1 MSNGKGGGG
10 GFVAGLLVGVLVGGA
25 AAVLLSQEEMR
36 DTLIGKA
43 REAGNFA
50 MDATGD
56 LRGKVDDL
64 SGKIG
69 DLSGKVGEATAQW
82 QTSASDLYARGKDI
96 VDNARSNFDGAVNE
110 GKQTAQ
116 QMRDDLGSRADA

>member
-1 MSNGKGGGG
+1 MSNGKGGG
-10 GFVAGLLVGVLVGGA
+10 GFVAGLLVGMLVGGA
-25 AAVLLSQEEMR
+25 AAVLLAQEETR
-36 DTLIGKA
+36 DMLIGKA

-56 LRGKVDDL
+56 LRGKVGDLRGKVDDL
-64 SGKIG
+64 T
-69 DLSGKVGEATAQW
+69 GKVGEATAQW

-96 VDNARSNFDGAVNE
+96 VDNARSNFEGAVNE
-110 GKQTAQ
+110 GKSTAQ

>member
-64 SGKIG
+64 SGK
-69 DLSGKVGEATAQW
+69 VGEATSQW
-82 QTSASDLYARGKDI
+82 QTSAADLYARGKDI

-110 GKQTAQ
+110 GKTTAQ
-116 QMRDDLGSRADA
+116 NMRDDLGSRADA